1 MGQREDAIRTTAK
14 AIEYSK
20 VMGLGSYKA
29 CKALFPSIMPHL
41 WIRSDFFSRASD
53 QRSHLIHK
61 WDMIPH
67 YWIRSDVFALPHDCT
82 LSSCDLRRISPVI
95 VREKCPRFA

>member
-41 WIRSDFFSRASD
+41 WIR
-53 QRSHLIHK
+53 
-61 WDMIPH
+61 
-67 YWIRSDVFALPHDCT
+67 
-82 LSSCDLRRISPVI
+82 
-95 VREKCPRFA
+95 